1 MTALIYEK
9 QATRPPNRGK
19 RLPPVRLI
27 APSVLSEGT
36 HTHLS
41 PRPASPHHTAPLHS
55 PTHQAVFPSSTTD
68 PFSNLLSSHH
78 SVTLTSG
85 WRGHP
90 RPPSSATHRLQLPA
104 PSSKEPPS
112 RHSRAAAGSP
122 QPHSGEENLSFI
134 LDGRRDP
141 TIQFLVNLGK
151 VLRNSNAGSL
161 QRDTHSQSLLHR
173 APPAAQKHPFA
184 ASRAPLR
191 AGSSSL
197 HPSARSSAPPSHL
210 SPRSCSPRRGAGGNC
225 PTPHS
230 PRARLGLHLHRQDST
245 ERRRAHLLPAAVGQ
259 RLRGRGRGRRASR
272 GTRN

>member
-1 MTALIYEK
+1 MRSRQPGHPTEE
-9 QATRPPNRGK
+9 NDC
-19 RLPPVRLI
+19 RLPALLPPLSWAK
-27 APSVLSEGT
+27 APT
-36 HTHLS
+36 HTCL
-41 PRPASPHHTAPLHS
+41 PAQAVPTTQLLCTAPL
-55 PTHQAVFPSSTTD
+55 TRQSSLLPPQTLSQT
-68 PFSNLLSSHH
+68 FYLSSHH

-104 PSSKEPPS
+104 PSSEEPPS

-134 LDGRRDP
+134 LDGRRDS
-141 TIQFLVNLGK
+141 TIQFLMNLGK
-151 VLRNSNAGSL
+151 VLRNSNGGFL
-161 QRDTHSQSLLHR
+161 QRDTHSQPLLHR

-184 ASRAPLR
+184 ALRAPLR
-191 AGSSSL
+191 AGSSL
-197 HPSARSSAPPSHL
+197 HPSAQSSAPPSHL
-210 SPRSCSPRRGAGGNC
+210 SPRSCSPRRGAGGDC

-230 PRARLGLHLHRQDST
+230 PRARLGPHLHGQDGT